1 MSNLPN
7 VHIYP
12 SPEKLECMNN
22 IRSDYNWYTSDL
34 FSLGMVIL
42 EAVNLEFLDDIYKPN
57 YRDINYLSLENK
69 LQAIK
74 NSVIKNYVEKLLR
87 SEKHRLEVVQEID
100 YQVKRNIKPVI
111 ESIKMVQSI
120 EKPVEINQAVTTTTY
135 VTEPTYEVQATH
147 LSTEAFR

>member
-135 VTEPTYEVQATH
+135 VTEPTYEVQATY